1 MAKKDKKKK
10 KVNLKKEKYLK
21 FHKEK
26 PSSMTYAPPQLTEEQ
41 MQQVKLNEDRIG
53 YYMRTR
59 VFFPEKFV
67 NERKAKSKR

>member
-1 MAKKDKKKK
+1 MGKKDKKKK
-10 KVNLKKEKYLK
+10 ANPKKEKYLK
-21 FHKEK
+21 FRKEK
-26 PSSMTYAPPQLTEEQ
+26 PSNMTFTAPQLTEDQ
-41 MQQVKLNEDRIG
+41 VQQVKLNEERIG